1 MARDAHACARAL
13 GSVRANR
20 QARAEIDA
28 LARLPWALGSTGMM
42 QRTRAMGMSTVTTTL
57 ALLESDQVWSGG
69 VSLRAKWG
77 RFQSKPAWTE
87 LGSTSEVQSIVADY
101 EKEMARGR
109 QIGHDWL
116 ISSCCCEHPISG
128 SAIFGACVHI
138 RVGKF
143 DVEQTTLAHRSIS
156 APVTGRLLAGIGQD
170 YRNYILTCFFVLHVR
185 LHHISLLH
193 KSYTS
198 IYYYLLELRNHTF
211 FCTSAKLILK
221 LLNFWSC
228 G

>member
-1 MARDAHACARAL
+1 MCSRAWLRACQSPCVQRC
-13 GSVRANR
+13 SCS
-20 QARAEIDA
+20 
-28 LARLPWALGSTGMM
+28 LARLCLGSLPVHDAAHAGYGHVDGNDD
-42 QRTRAMGMSTVTTTL
+42 AGL
-57 ALLESDQVWSGG
+57 AGIGWSL
-69 VSLRAKWG
+69 VRWVSSLRAKWG

-156 APVTGRLLAGIGQD
+156 APVTGRLLSGIG
-170 YRNYILTCFFVLHVR
+170 H
-185 LHHISLLH
+185 
-193 KSYTS
+193 
-198 IYYYLLELRNHTF
+198 
-211 FCTSAKLILK
+211 
-221 LLNFWSC
+221 WS
-228 G
+228 GLP